1 MILNGSIGEKE
12 LAFFRS
18 LSNSCHIPRQA
29 SHLFRVLQRVSLWP
43 INHNFFPTFFVLI
56 IYFLN
61 YLLANKY
68 THIHIGIQ
76 LYEPYLLA
84 HQFKISSTEG
94 WLTRLRSWISSFQ
107 QCKTFFSR
115 KKNIY
120 IFGCNPILDTRNCIC
135 SFDLLTL
142 SVMLRVTPCILKR
155 G

>member
-61 YLLANKY
+61 YLMDNKH

-84 HQFKISSTEG
+84 HQFKTSSTEG

-107 QCKTFFSR
+107 QFKTFYSQEE
-115 KKNIY
+115 KKI
-120 IFGCNPILDTRNCIC
+120 IFGCNLILDTRISVCL
-135 SFDLLTL
+135 FDLLTL
-142 SVMLRVTPCILKR
+142 SVRLRVTPCILKR